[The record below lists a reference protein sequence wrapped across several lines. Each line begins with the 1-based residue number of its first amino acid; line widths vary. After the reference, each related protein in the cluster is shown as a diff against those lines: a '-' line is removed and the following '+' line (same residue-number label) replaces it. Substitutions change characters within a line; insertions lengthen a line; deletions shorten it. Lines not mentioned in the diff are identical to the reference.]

1 MCTGTSCVHM
11 LNQHLLHSDKQQSVF
26 VYDNYLPYTQTSTA
40 RPWPPG
46 GQQAQIMNMNKLVDL
61 QCICQHANKTSQ
73 HKARSLRVWT
83 VVILISWSVYSLGIV
98 LLLLRVKPLVLFM
111 SSCWESFV
119 SSYLIP
125 KRLQIFFS
133 TRATISSSSKG
144 LVREDKWQNYFWVIR
159 NTDALETTLCYQH
172 ITKGVLLSL
181 DLSVYKFLFL
191 EYEWNAHLKLS
202 SIQLYE
208 KEK

>member
-1 MCTGTSCVHM
+1 
-11 LNQHLLHSDKQQSVF
+11 
-26 VYDNYLPYTQTSTA
+26 
-40 RPWPPG
+40 
-46 GQQAQIMNMNKLVDL
+46 MNKLVDL
-61 QCICQHANKTSQ
+61 QCICQHTNETSQ
-73 HKARSLRVWT
+73 HKARSLRMWT
-83 VVILISWSVYSLGIV
+83 VVCGLKIFISVYSLGMV

-133 TRATISSSSKG
+133 TRATISSSSEG

-172 ITKGVLLSL
+172 IKKGVLLSL
-181 DLSVYKFLFL
+181 DLSVYKFLFF
-191 EYEWNAHLKLS
+191 EYEWDLHFKLS

-208 KEK
+208 NEKKTQKITMKQFWIIYFNDIFQAYHWFY